1 MRFSK
6 QTIILRKE
14 NRVVLVNKCTR
25 NWYRLSE
32 ELFSVIKFAVDKN
45 LADDELLQNLYDE
58 EDRKIVKDIINHL
71 KRLKIIL
78 ETEEDVREELNI
90 TMAITDR
97 CNLLCKHCSYN
108 AKYSENIAEKVS
120 KNEMMA
126 RMKSILCYNPTS
138 IILTGGEPMI
148 RDDFIEL
155 IDWLKNQYKGKIFLM
170 TNGTLINNANVKK
183 IVNTFSQIDI
193 SIDGIDDE
201 TCEKIRGKGV
211 YDKVVKAV
219 QLLQHN
225 NFHKISLSMV
235 DTHITHKYIREFYK
249 LNEKLNTHPIIRS
262 FSAVGR
268 GEKNK
273 HQLELKGED
282 YEESKQILSENVKT
296 NFKRNFKSSGCGA
309 GRGNFFV
316 DYDGKIYG
324 CATLREFGCKLGEI
338 NNIKEVINYEENASY
353 KEMTRKIPEKCKKC
367 DVNIF
372 CIECLADFFE
382 IEEEFETFCS
392 ERKKC
397 IQDIVWGIEEE
408 KKCL

>member
-1 MRFSK
+1 
-6 QTIILRKE
+6 
-14 NRVVLVNKCTR
+14 
-25 NWYRLSE
+25 
-32 ELFSVIKFAVDKN
+32 
-45 LADDELLQNLYDE
+45 
-58 EDRKIVKDIINHL
+58 
-71 KRLKIIL
+71 
-78 ETEEDVREELNI
+78 
-90 TMAITDR
+90 
-97 CNLLCKHCSYN
+97 
-108 AKYSENIAEKVS
+108 
-120 KNEMMA
+120 MA

-282 YEESKQILSENVKT
+282 YEESKQSENRK
-296 NFKRNFKSSGCGA
+296 
-309 GRGNFFV
+309 
-316 DYDGKIYG
+316 
-324 CATLREFGCKLGEI
+324 CAS
-338 NNIKEVINYEENASY
+338 N
-353 KEMTRKIPEKCKKC
+353 
-367 DVNIF
+367 
-372 CIECLADFFE
+372 
-382 IEEEFETFCS
+382 
-392 ERKKC
+392 
-397 IQDIVWGIEEE
+397 
-408 KKCL
+408 

>member
-6 QTIILRKE
+6 HTIILRKE

-268 GEKNK
+268 GEK
-273 HQLELKGED
+273 
-282 YEESKQILSENVKT
+282 
-296 NFKRNFKSSGCGA
+296 
-309 GRGNFFV
+309 
-316 DYDGKIYG
+316 
-324 CATLREFGCKLGEI
+324 I
-338 NNIKEVINYEENASY
+338 NINWN
-353 KEMTRKIPEKCKKC
+353 
-367 DVNIF
+367 
-372 CIECLADFFE
+372 
-382 IEEEFETFCS
+382 
-392 ERKKC
+392 
-397 IQDIVWGIEEE
+397 
-408 KKCL
+408 